1 MSTTTREFTRNFPAH
16 RREALAGK
24 PVKVRDREGNA
35 FTFTLDRP
43 APRTLAEAVGHL
55 IGIGDTGKAR
65 KSLRG
70 YGR

>member
-16 RREALAGK
+16 RRAALAGK
-24 PVKVRDREGNA
+24 PVKIRDREGNA
-35 FTFTLDRP
+35 FVFAIEKP
-43 APRTLAEAVGHL
+43 APKTLAEAVGHL
-55 IGIGDTGKAR
+55 IGIGNTGKSR